1 MGEGELISAN
11 KLCAVAFLNSVQWS
25 KGGEWWWNLKL
36 DSQLIFLAL
45 CQNFQNFH
53 LSYPISKGGGEGGK
67 KSAAMAKINGRLSTW
82 RRQPA
87 EV

>member
-25 KGGEWWWNLKL
+25 KGGELWWNLKL

-53 LSYPISKGGGEGGK
+53 LSYPISKERGGGRKALLWQNE
-67 KSAAMAKINGRLSTW
+67 
-82 RRQPA
+82 RQTLN
-87 EV
+87 VVKTTC